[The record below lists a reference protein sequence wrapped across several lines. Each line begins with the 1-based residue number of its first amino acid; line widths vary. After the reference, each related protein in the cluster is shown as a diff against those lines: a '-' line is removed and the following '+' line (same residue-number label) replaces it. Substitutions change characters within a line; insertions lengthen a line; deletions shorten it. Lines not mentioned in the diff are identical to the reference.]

1 MATWFL
7 TIGNSDIQLL
17 NGDYWNSLYG
27 QNKKQ
32 EGFVIPRYFNNLK
45 KMKDE
50 ATKRYIPPARV
61 IGYLYGNASE
71 HYNDLVF
78 PLLDVFKEYFLQEAE
93 KAIALDHVYVLLS
106 DQSNIFKNDDL
117 EDIYCP
123 FWTDTCTL
131 ESLIRTYLMKELK
144 LTEGQMTALTLKSQK
159 EAEDQF
165 SKGID
170 HWNEMLTVVETVL
183 TDDLFT
189 DSKIYVSHQA
199 GTPAVSSAVQFVSI
213 NHGGAKV
220 KFLVSNQF
228 YDSDTKALQYKAEVI
243 PSSSYWQKIQIIKA
257 QKLLIDGNPSVA
269 KELLTGLVDPDI
281 LEDLEKQVK
290 QFNLKPD
297 NSSSKEEFEPLRAAD
312 RVRKSLDLIEIFL
325 RNENYLE
332 AIALLAAAHETF
344 LKTAILYLIRKNCT
358 TQVNGIYA
366 YQIVQWDKKGLFFK
380 SKQDLLSE
388 FGESLTATS
397 QIDLSQAL
405 HFPQPQPAMA
415 DSAQDPDYITF
426 FANNY
431 LVQFSR
437 NWDEHHNDFF
447 IENICHRRKP
457 RKKNTFFFS
466 PKNFR
471 LLLWLKSLVHQYIDD
486 SQDWSW
492 GILDW
497 IGEYEREYNDD
508 LRNQLVHNLRGIE
521 KKHLLA
527 YLKGEPQHRDRQ
539 DEMDDAATVF
549 HDEIKVKF
557 ISVMSKIFL
566 NDDGTPYIP
575 NKTTNHIQ
583 EELEA
588 LSKSLK

>member
-1 MATWFL
+1 MATWIL
-7 TIGNSDIQLL
+7 TIGNSDVQLQTED
-17 NGDYWNSLYG
+17 NWNLLHK

-32 EGFVIPRYFNNLK
+32 KEFKISKKFNNLEN
-45 KMKDE
+45 MKDKV
-50 ATKRYIPPARV
+50 TKRYTPPARV
-61 IGYLYGNASE
+61 TGYFYDNASE

-78 PLLDVFKEYFLQEAE
+78 PLLDVFKEYFLQESE

-106 DQSNIFKNDDL
+106 DQSNIFENDDL

-131 ESLIRTYLMKELK
+131 ESLIRTYLIKELK
-144 LTEGQMTALTLKSQK
+144 LTEGQITALILKPQK

-228 YDSDTKALQYKAEVI
+228 YDSDTKVLQYKAEVI

-269 KELLTGLVDPDI
+269 KELLTGLVESDI
-281 LEDLEKQVK
+281 LEDIDKQVK

-297 NSSSKEEFEPLRAAD
+297 NSSSKEEFEPLQAAK

-344 LKTAILYLIRKNCT
+344 LKAAIKFLLAKNFVKVDGRDDFNIFELIDWDNQGLLFVDDRQDGGSDEISEELRQAILNANQKLELGDLDRYIRTSRKIRILRDLKFPVDKLGLHGGLKNLKAT
-358 TQVNGIYA
+358 NG
-366 YQIVQWDKKGLFFK
+366 
-380 SKQDLLSE
+380 
-388 FGESLTATS
+388 
-397 QIDLSQAL
+397 
-405 HFPQPQPAMA
+405 
-415 DSAQDPDYITF
+415 
-426 FANNY
+426 NNG
-431 LVQFSR
+431 
-437 NWDEHHNDFF
+437 
-447 IENICHRRKP
+447 
-457 RKKNTFFFS
+457 
-466 PKNFR
+466 
-471 LLLWLKSLVHQYIDD
+471 LLLWLQTLQDD
-486 SQDWSW
+486 FKPWK
-492 GILDW
+492 ILDW
-497 IGEYEREYNDD
+497 MGTYVRLHEND
-508 LRNQLVHNLRGIE
+508 LRNQLMHNLRGIE
-521 KKHLLA
+521 EDSLKK
-527 YLKGEPQHRDRQ
+527 YFMGFPK
-539 DEMDDAATVF
+539 DETLIDLEKSILDTFTQEVRSPFIRAMYQIGLVSS
-549 HDEIKVKF
+549 DE
-557 ISVMSKIFL
+557 
-566 NDDGTPYIP
+566 
-575 NKTTNHIQ
+575 TTNHIQ
-583 EELEA
+583 EELKA
-588 LSKSLK
+588 LSDRLK